1 MDGPCHEC
9 ADSCLAFLQQQL
21 PDVILM
27 DINLPDKSGIDL
39 CKEVKD
45 KISISFY
52 YWTQHFQ
59 PAKFYS
65 KNDG

>member
-1 MDGPCHEC
+1 MDGSCIQRRFLPCFFAE
-9 ADSCLAFLQQQL
+9 AL

-27 DINLPDKSGIDL
+27 DINMPGKSGIDL
-39 CKEVKD
+39 CKEVKR
-45 KISISFY
+45 KVSFRFY
-52 YWTQHFQ
+52 HWPEHIQ